1 MLLSTCNRTEIY
13 TAAAEVEITPI
24 LKCLLNQ
31 PKLANTDIASVCY
44 SCRDLEGVNHLI
56 RVTSGLDS
64 MIVWE
69 PQIFGQMKQAYEVAC
84 QEGCAGGLRI
94 KALIFCCFCCE

>member
-13 TAAAEVEITPI
+13 TAAAEAEITPI

-31 PKLANTDIASVCY
+31 PKLANTDIVSVCY
-44 SCRDLEGVNHLI
+44 SCRDLEGLI
-56 RVTSGLDS
+56 ILFGSLVSGLDS
-64 MIVWE
+64 MIVGE

-84 QEGCAGGLRI
+84 QEGCGWAQN
-94 KALIFCCFCCE
+94 

>member
-13 TAAAEVEITPI
+13 TVAAEVEITPI

-44 SCRDLEGVNHLI
+44 SCRDLEGVNHFI

-64 MIVWE
+64 MIVGE
-69 PQIFGQMKQAYEVAC
+69 PQIWSDETS
-84 QEGCAGGLRI
+84 LRSRLSGRVRGW
-94 KALIFCCFCCE
+94 AQN